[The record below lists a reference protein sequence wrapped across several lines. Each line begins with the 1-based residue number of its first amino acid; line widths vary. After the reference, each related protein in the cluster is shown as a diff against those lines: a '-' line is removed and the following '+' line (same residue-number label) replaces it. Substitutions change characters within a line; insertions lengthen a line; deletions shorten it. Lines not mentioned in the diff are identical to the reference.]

1 MGSSDALKCLLHFT
15 KCCDL
20 FINASESNRRALIP
34 TLKARKSHFLVFL

>member
-34 TLKARKSHFLVFL
+34 TLKAGKSHFLVFL